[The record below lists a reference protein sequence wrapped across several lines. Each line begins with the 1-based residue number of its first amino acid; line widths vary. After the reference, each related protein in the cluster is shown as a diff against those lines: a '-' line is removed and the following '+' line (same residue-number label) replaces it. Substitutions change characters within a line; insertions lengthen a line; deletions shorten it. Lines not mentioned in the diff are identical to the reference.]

1 MPVPSPA
8 LLSDPPITDPSGDG
22 AGSLP
27 PEAFS
32 RATLGVEGMT
42 CASCSGRVEKALNAV
57 PGVHQ
62 ATVNLATE
70 RATVEFDASQTTPLA
85 LAEAVR
91 QSEILRAEGDQQ
103 AAVLRANGFSEALE
117 RINGAARTADGRTMS
132 LQYFETLKS
141 LGESPSTKWIFPMEF
156 TSMLGNFLGMGG
168 NQGNG
173 DGNSK

>member
-1 MPVPSPA
+1 MPAPSPA
-8 LLSDPPITDPSGDG
+8 LSDPPIADTGDG
-22 AGSLP
+22 AGGLP

-85 LAEAVR
+85 LAEAV
-91 QSEILRAEGDQQ
+91 QK
-103 AAVLRANGFSEALE
+103 
-117 RINGAARTADGRTMS
+117 ADR
-132 LQYFETLKS
+132 KS
-141 LGESPSTKWIFPMEF
+141 VV
-156 TSMLGNFLGMGG
+156 
-168 NQGNG
+168 
-173 DGNSK
+173 